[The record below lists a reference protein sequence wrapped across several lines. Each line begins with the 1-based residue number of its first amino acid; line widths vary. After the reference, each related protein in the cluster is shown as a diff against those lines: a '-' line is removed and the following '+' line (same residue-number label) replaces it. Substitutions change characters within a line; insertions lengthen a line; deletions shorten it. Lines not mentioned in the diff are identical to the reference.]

1 MTKQKSKNSRKK
13 GYLKL
18 DMVTVSTA
26 EVDSRATES
35 DFLKAAKQGDLDEVI
50 RCSMYVKNINCVDGY
65 GWTPLFEAVSEG
77 HMNVIHYLVEK
88 GADVNL
94 LDNGTWTPVYLA
106 ASYGHLEA
114 VKFLT
119 LHGADI
125 EHVCKNGKSPYDV
138 AQNDAIREYLKKSI
152 EEKVLRKKAVKLM
165 TAKTNR
171 RQSCRGSISVFQE
184 ILANPSQ
191 QHITMSYCTA
201 KSSRPENVVALTG
214 Y

>member
-1 MTKQKSKNSRKK
+1 M
-13 GYLKL
+13 
-18 DMVTVSTA
+18 
-26 EVDSRATES
+26 
-35 DFLKAAKQGDLDEVI
+35 
-50 RCSMYVKNINCVDGY
+50 
-65 GWTPLFEAVSEG
+65 
-77 HMNVIHYLVEK
+77 
-88 GADVNL
+88 
-94 LDNGTWTPVYLA
+94 
-106 ASYGHLEA
+106 
-114 VKFLT
+114 KFLT